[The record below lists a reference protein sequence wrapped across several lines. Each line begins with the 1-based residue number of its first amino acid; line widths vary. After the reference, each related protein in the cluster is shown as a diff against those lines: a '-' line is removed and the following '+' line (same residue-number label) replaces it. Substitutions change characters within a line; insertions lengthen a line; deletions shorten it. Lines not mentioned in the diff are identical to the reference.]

1 MPGAHTFDVDEL
13 AIFGKIQLFGR
24 RTTKLSELFT
34 TTRQFTC
41 LRSSKIDGIEEVR
54 VCGGGVVVVV
64 GGVPRS
70 PHADALLL
78 T

>member
-24 RTTKLSELFT
+24 RTAKLSELFT

-41 LRSSKIDGIEEVR
+41 LRTSKIDGIEEVC
-54 VCGGGVVVVV
+54 VAGGAMGF
-64 GGVPRS
+64 PRLDHTHTS
-70 PHADALLL
+70 PR
-78 T
+78 